1 MVSLGL
7 SRHIRSLIRTGSGLM
22 IAALLLLMTMPFV
35 HAQAAPEITIVSPK
49 ANDKITGKDINVTM
63 DMKNVDNACKWVG
76 LPDKDGQGHIHAML
90 DGMSMA
96 QLTNFYCGT
105 NSFTISGLGV
115 KPGPH
120 TLMVDI
126 ATNTHEDMD
135 KTMKMVKFD
144 YQPASPQA
152 VPAAKKPAS
161 APTAKINNLKDGA
174 VLGPKFN
181 LDIAA
186 DNFTPSADLEGKLN
200 LEGYG
205 HFHVFVDT
213 QTHRLSV
220 PRVQVLFSCDRVRNE

>member
-1 MVSLGL
+1 
-7 SRHIRSLIRTGSGLM
+7 
-22 IAALLLLMTMPFV
+22 
-35 HAQAAPEITIVSPK
+35 
-49 ANDKITGKDINVTM
+49 
-63 DMKNVDNACKWVG
+63 
-76 LPDKDGQGHIHAML
+76 
-90 DGMSMA
+90 MSMA